1 MNAVNRAVGAFMQG
15 HDLILLPVLP
25 RTAIPLGLMGQD
37 DPGLSAAG
45 YYARIFAHFP
55 YCALFNMTGQPAAS
69 VPAGLAADGLPLS
82 VQIAAPVGDEATVLQ
97 VARDLERAR
106 PWAAHRTTPRAVDP
120 CGPTSPARRDRR
132 RRGSSRAA
140 MPPVRL
146 ALLPRLRPVRN
157 RRPRPT
163 PRSQPR
169 QATFWAGARRGARNR
184 DC

>member
-37 DPGLSAAG
+37 DSGLSAEG
-45 YYARIFAHFP
+45 YYARIFSHFP

-82 VQIAAPVGDEATVLQ
+82 VQIAASVGDEATVLQ

-106 PWAAHRTTPRAVDP
+106 PWAAHR
-120 CGPTSPARRDRR
+120 PTHHAARR
-132 RRGSSRAA
+132 
-140 MPPVRL
+140 
-146 ALLPRLRPVRN
+146 
-157 RRPRPT
+157 
-163 PRSQPR
+163 
-169 QATFWAGARRGARNR
+169 
-184 DC
+184 